1 MGDRGRAALIE
12 PLLAAAREG
21 RAEPL
26 QLVHGDRVVA
36 EPAAVRIAKALA
48 ERGGHEVEVVK
59 RPPDLSRLLGGLRT
73 LSLFGTGRTV
83 VVVESA
89 VLADRSGAADL
100 IDEADE
106 VPVPEAGSELS
117 GAERRAAGC
126 VLQALRLFGVDA
138 RGGSAAQ
145 AIAALPDWAL
155 QGGRA
160 FRSKRNN
167 RPRGKRQVEDLGDR
181 LVAWL
186 EAGRSAGLE
195 GYAEGDAAELAELA
209 AGRFPEGHT
218 LILAESSL
226 DVDHPVAR
234 RLAERGALLELGRVE
249 AARKGGWEGVS
260 TLVDTLRAETG
271 VSIRPDARDELARR
285 TLQSGAGRETAA
297 RADSTERF
305 AAEYRKL
312 ATLAAGDTIDRTLVE
327 DGVEDRGDE
336 DLFSFLDDIGD
347 GHAGRALGRLDRL
360 IAAADD
366 PIAAR
371 LGLFSRLADFARNL
385 TAVAGMARAAGVPRG
400 VTHYQTFKSRWA
412 PKLKASRPYGAAS
425 PIAKVHD
432 YPLHRAYLAASRM
445 PSETLARLPARIL
458 EAELALKGGSRQ
470 PETVLAELVAELA
483 TAGSSAR
490 R

>member
-1 MGDRGRAALIE
+1 M
-12 PLLAAAREG
+12 LAAAREG

-36 EPAAVRIAKALA
+36 EPAAVRIAQAIA

-83 VVVESA
+83 VVVESS
-89 VLADRSGAADL
+89 VVADRSGAADL

-106 VPVPEAGSELS
+106 VAVPERGAELS
-117 GAERRAAGC
+117 NAERRAAGC
-126 VLQALRLFGVDA
+126 VLQALRLFAVDA
-138 RGGSAAQ
+138 RCGGAAQ

-155 QGGRA
+155 QGGKA
-160 FRSKRNN
+160 FRSKRGN
-167 RPRGKRQVEDLGDR
+167 RPRGKRQVEDLADR

-186 EAGRSAGLE
+186 EAGREAGLE

-218 LILAESSL
+218 LILAESSVAL
-226 DVDHPVAR
+226 DHPVVR

-249 AARKGGWEGVS
+249 AARKGGWEGLE
-260 TLVDTLRAETG
+260 TLLATLREETG
-271 VSIRPDARDELARR
+271 VSIRANARDELARR
-285 TLQSGAGRETAA
+285 TLQTGAGRDSAA
-297 RADSTERF
+297 RAESTERF

-312 ATLAAGDTIDRTLVE
+312 ATLVEGDAIDRASVE
-327 DGVEDRGDE
+327 EGVEDRGDE
-336 DLFSFLDDIGD
+336 NLFAFLDDIGD
-347 GHAGRALGRLDRL
+347 GRGAKALERLDRL

-371 LGLFSRLADFARNL
+371 LGLFARLADFARNL

-400 VTHYQTFKSRWA
+400 VTHYQTFKTRWA
-412 PKLKASRPYGAAS
+412 PKLKAARPYGAAS
-425 PIAKVHD
+425 PVAKVHD

-445 PSETLARLPARIL
+445 PSGTLERLPARIL

-483 TAGSSAR
+483 TAGGSAVAS
-490 R
+490 